1 MALPNPN
8 PGGQAGATVVP
19 FPGGGSGGGSDSS
32 GSASTVKSLM
42 TLTKDMVNIQR
53 NILNVLNIID
63 TRLEQ
68 FIGEPDEK
76 REVKDTAGAISA
88 GKLNWKDIIKNAG
101 GFGNILGA
109 ALLAYVF
116 DLDKYIRTA
125 FAAKVLFRPLV
136 NGVKA
141 AFTGIGAAF
150 KALFSSKIF
159 LTAIKPFTTAFDD
172 FMNGFRRVGKVIGAV
187 KTPVAIKEFT
197 TIFGKI
203 GAVVGTIV
211 KPIVSAFK
219 SLTSFMKPIG
229 STFKTITSFLKPIGS
244 IFKTISGVFGSI
256 MSALGPFFKIAG
268 NFLKG
273 IPIVGQIIM
282 ALFAVFDFIKGF
294 IGGFASKGE
303 DDARGMLEKVFDGM
317 VNGAVEVIRGIL
329 IIPLDLLK
337 SGFSWLMGKLG
348 FTELEKTLDSF
359 SFNEMFD
366 KFVEAYKNFFS
377 MEPEEGYFSIVKF
390 LVDGFNNGLDSV
402 KKGFEGAGDTV
413 SKAFDGIVK
422 IATNLFSPEPEEGE
436 FSIVKFIVDRAK
448 KIKDTIKGFF
458 GGGDDA
464 GGGGG
469 FDISSIFGFL
479 DFEFPTVNNILAK
492 VGTKINDVF
501 QFIARKIHEED
512 LPLVGDK
519 LTNFFAD
526 AGVKAAG
533 AFGAESVQK
542 FSGSGGGGMETVQL
556 KESTTGSGGGTGA
569 ATGELSKD
577 VAAKKEGGGTNV
589 VDQSQKM
596 GDTNVSTTNNSVAQ
610 SKPGARPQN
619 AAASAFMP

>member
-8 PGGQAGATVVP
+8 PGGQAGATVVQ

-88 GKLNWKDIIKNAG
+88 GKLDWKDIMKNAG
-101 GFGNILGA
+101 GFGNILGL

-125 FAAKVLFRPLV
+125 FTAKILFKPLV

-141 AFTGIGAAF
+141 AFTGIGTAF
-150 KALFSSKIF
+150 KALFSSKAF
-159 LTAIKPFTTAFDD
+159 FTAIKPFTTAFDD

-203 GAVVGTIV
+203 GAVIGTIV

-219 SLTSFMKPIG
+219 SLTSFMSPIG

-282 ALFAVFDFIKGF
+282 VLFAVFDFIKGF
-294 IGGFASKGE
+294 IGGFASKSE
-303 DDARGMLEKVFDGM
+303 DDTRGMLEKVFDGM

-337 SGFSWLMGKLG
+337 SGFSWLMGKIG

-366 KFVEAYKNFFS
+366 KFVAAYKNFFS
-377 MEPEEGYFSIVKF
+377 TEPEEGYFSIVRF
-390 LVDGFNNGLDSV
+390 LLDGFDNAVAFVKSGL
-402 KKGFEGAGDTV
+402 EGAGDGI
-413 SKAFDGIVK
+413 SQALDGLLK
-422 IATNLFSPEPEEGE
+422 IATNLFSLEPEEGA
-436 FSIVKFIVDRAK
+436 FSIVKFIIDKANS
-448 KIKDTIKGFF
+448 IKDTIKGFF
-458 GGGDDA
+458 GGGDGA

-469 FDISSIFGFL
+469 GFSLSSMFADMDFSFL
-479 DFEFPTVNNILAK
+479 DPKAILAK
-492 VGTKINDVF
+492 IGERVNIAF
-501 QFIARKIHEED
+501 QSFAKTASEVPI
-512 LPLVGDK
+512 VGDY
-519 LTNFFAD
+519 LGGALAD
-526 AGVKAAG
+526 AGVG
-533 AFGAESVQK
+533 IGEFLGAENIQK
-542 FSGSGGGGMETVQL
+542 FNVKTKEMDTL
-556 KESTTGSGGGTGA
+556 KEAAPSGASEGA

-589 VDQSQKM
+589 VDQSQKS
-596 GDTNVSTTNNSVAQ
+596 GDTNVSTTHNALAQ
-610 SKPGARPQN
+610 SKVGARPQN
-619 AAASAFMP
+619 AAAGAFMP